1 MDLKIISG
9 DNPETVKALAVQAG
23 FDPEAKLSSGPDLDR
38 LHDGRRG

>member
-1 MDLKIISG
+1 VDLKIISG

-38 LHDGRRG
+38 LHDGRRW